1 MRQQKFYAN
10 TLTRFFTPYV
20 WSWALPFTGLFC
32 VFLCL
37 LSSTKASAPTTTT
50 YPYNYMYGTVAVCI
64 AQNWTLTDWLTDWL
78 IDWLCVVSHQQQVL
92 RRPSQCLCRQ
102 RRTRTPLA
110 CSASWPTS
118 LMSCRLY
125 RPFVCQPISRLRQ
138 KGRWK
143 SCSYIFTPHR
153 VSVCC
158 RQLLL
163 YTCFDRSLASQADS
177 MTLWTDLVDA
187 RFVCYFPREC
197 R

>member
-10 TLTRFFTPYV
+10 TLTRFFTSYV